1 MDTTLRDKIERE
13 NGCSGLDLSGFD
25 FEWIN
30 GEDELAFHDCAVRDT
45 RIKGDTLIASSWSN
59 CKFINCDFNGA
70 NLRDARFDGSVFFE
84 GATGS
89 ATVFRYCD
97 LGRAKFSN
105 CNMALVKIVGC
116 EAYDVSFEDCQM
128 RGLDIENTK
137 FVQTVGK
144 RKFGTVR
151 FKTCQLVD
159 AVFDRLDL
167 TACMFDDCDLSYATF
182 QRSRL
187 VNAVMRDCNLL
198 GIEVTDAN
206 FTGADLRGSDLD
218 GFQLSDL
225 NSHVGMMVSA
235 GQQHHLLGSLGIDV
249 SPDGS

>member
-1 MDTTLRDKIERE
+1 MNTSLRDRIERE
-13 NGCSGLDLSGFD
+13 SGCSGQDLSGFD
-25 FEWIN
+25 FEWVD
-30 GEDELAFHDCAVRDT
+30 GEDELSFHDCTIRET

-59 CKFINCDFNGA
+59 CKFINCEFNGA
-70 NLRDARFDGSVFFE
+70 NLRDARFEGSVFFE
-84 GATGS
+84 GATTS
-89 ATVFRYCD
+89 ATAFRYCD
-97 LGRAKFSN
+97 MGRAKFTS
-105 CNMALVKIVGC
+105 CNMALVKINGC
-116 EAYDVSFEDCQM
+116 EGYDLSFDDCQM

-137 FVQTVGK
+137 FVQTAGK

-151 FKTCQLVD
+151 FKTCQLAD
-159 AVFDRLDL
+159 AIFDKLDL
-167 TACMFDDCDLSYATF
+167 TACTFDDCDLSYATF

-187 VNAVMRDCNLL
+187 VNAVMRGCNLL

-206 FTGADLRGSDLD
+206 FAGADLRGSDLD

-225 NSHVGMMVSA
+225 NSHAGMMVSA

>member
-1 MDTTLRDKIERE
+1 MNTALRDRIERE
-13 NGCSGLDLSGFD
+13 NGCSGQDLSGFD
-25 FEWIN
+25 FEWVD
-30 GEDELAFHDCAVRDT
+30 GEDELSFHNCTLRDT

-116 EAYDVSFEDCQM
+116 EAYDVAFEDCQM

-137 FVQTVGK
+137 LVQNAGK
-144 RKFGTVR
+144 RSFGAAR
-151 FKTCQLVD
+151 FKSCQLVD
-159 AVFDRLDL
+159 AIFDKLDL
-167 TACMFDDCDLSYATF
+167 SSCTFDSCDLSYATL

-187 VNAVMRDCNLL
+187 VNTVLRDCNLL
-198 GIEVTDAN
+198 GIETTDAD
-206 FTGADLRGSDLD
+206 FAGTDLRGSDLD
-218 GFQLSDL
+218 GFDL
-225 NSHVGMMVSA
+225 TGLKSHAGMMISA
-235 GQQHHLLGSLGIDV
+235 GQQHHLLSSLGIDV
-249 SPDGS
+249 SPDGC